1 MPALTKRAV
10 DAAKPKLVDH
20 FLWCSSTPGF
30 GVRVYPSGKRVFVC
44 QVRVGR
50 ATRRIK
56 IGVYGPYTVEQ
67 ARQRAQEIIRAA
79 SEGRDP
85 QREKSAGRDAITV
98 SEMCEAY
105 LEAARSDLVMT
116 RFRRP
121 KRTST
126 LKIDEGRVARHIKPL
141 IGHLRARDVTRGDV
155 QRMADA
161 VTQGKTA
168 GVFKGKARAKAVV
181 TGGGVAAAR
190 AVGLLG
196 GIFSWAEKRSFVS
209 GPNPA
214 HGVETARPASKDR
227 ILSAEELLA
236 LGKWLMVK
244 PGAPPGPVA
253 AVRLIALTGLRREEA
268 CGLRWTE
275 IDIAGSCL
283 RLENTK
289 TGRSVRPIGSA
300 ARIML
305 QGLTKISEKWVF
317 PNVHKDGSADF
328 KKAIAAIFDAA
339 GLSDVRSHDLR
350 RTFGS
355 IAADEG
361 YSDSTIGDLLGH
373 SRRGVTSQHY
383 IRRLDEALLAA
394 ADRVASRISNSLDR
408 KKHGTAKVIE
418 LRKARSEG

>member
-141 IGHLRARDVTRGDV
+141 IGHLRETCSAWLTRSLKE
-155 QRMADA
+155 RPLECSKERPEPKPLLPA
-161 VTQGKTA
+161 VESRLHALSVCSVAFFLGQKSGASFLAPILPTELKRPVPLQKTA
-168 GVFKGKARAKAVV
+168 SS
-181 TGGGVAAAR
+181 
-190 AVGLLG
+190 LP
-196 GIFSWAEKRSFVS
+196 RSFWLWAS
-209 GPNPA
+209 G
-214 HGVETARPASKDR
+214 
-227 ILSAEELLA
+227 
-236 LGKWLMVK
+236 
-244 PGAPPGPVA
+244 
-253 AVRLIALTGLRREEA
+253 
-268 CGLRWTE
+268 
-275 IDIAGSCL
+275 
-283 RLENTK
+283 
-289 TGRSVRPIGSA
+289 
-300 ARIML
+300 
-305 QGLTKISEKWVF
+305 
-317 PNVHKDGSADF
+317 
-328 KKAIAAIFDAA
+328 
-339 GLSDVRSHDLR
+339 
-350 RTFGS
+350 
-355 IAADEG
+355 
-361 YSDSTIGDLLGH
+361 
-373 SRRGVTSQHY
+373 
-383 IRRLDEALLAA
+383 
-394 ADRVASRISNSLDR
+394 
-408 KKHGTAKVIE
+408 
-418 LRKARSEG
+418 